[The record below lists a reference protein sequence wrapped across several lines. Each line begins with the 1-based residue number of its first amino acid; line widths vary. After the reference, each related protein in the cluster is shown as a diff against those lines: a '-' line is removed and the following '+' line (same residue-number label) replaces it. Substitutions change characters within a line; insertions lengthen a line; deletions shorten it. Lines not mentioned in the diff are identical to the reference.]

1 MSLSLFSKFVLQKSP
16 GRPTLGLGR
25 FVSLPYTSLLKR
37 PNAPCLYV
45 HRYVHSTQTKS
56 HLTFILNSND
66 MISFQKFTVKILKE
80 QCKSRGLKLSGRKS
94 DLLQRLI
101 TYDSRSYMKKNS
113 KLQNEPTSSLLA
125 DKPIK
130 VNSTHLSEK
139 IPKIIDKK
147 HFSVQK
153 ASTIQSPCEVHQRFQ
168 DADLQLRDKIFLVGF
183 VMVSCLWWNLEAQES
198 KPTIG
203 HH

>member
-25 FVSLPYTSLLKR
+25 FISLPYTSLLKR
-37 PNAPCLYV
+37 PDAPSLYA

-56 HLTFILNSND
+56 HLNFILNNND

-101 TYDSRSYMKKNS
+101 TYDSRSHMRSNAKP
-113 KLQNEPTSSLLA
+113 QNEPPRSLFV

-130 VNSTHLSEK
+130 VNSTLLSEK

-147 HFSVQK
+147 HFSMQK
-153 ASTIQSPCEVHQRFQ
+153 VSNVQSPCEVHQHFQ
-168 DADLQLRDKIFLVGF
+168 DANLQLRDRIFLIGF

-198 KPTIG
+198 KPTID
-203 HH
+203 H